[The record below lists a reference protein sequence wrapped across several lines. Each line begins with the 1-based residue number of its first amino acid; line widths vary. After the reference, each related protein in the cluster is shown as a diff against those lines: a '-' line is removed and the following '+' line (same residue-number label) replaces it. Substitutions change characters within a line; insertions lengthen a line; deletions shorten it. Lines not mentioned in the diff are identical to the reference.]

1 MIIPY
6 KDRLIPEGSS
16 LIDALET
23 LNKLGS
29 EPIAFVVTQDQKLI
43 GSLTDGD
50 IRRALLKGINMQE
63 KVDQIIQQHPVFL
76 LSNQVDIS
84 KLQSY
89 RQRNVMVLPVVDA
102 NHCIIDVISLRQQKS
117 YLPINAMI
125 MAGGKGSR
133 LYPLTNKIPKPLMKI
148 KGQTIID
155 IKNHHLME
163 NCIQNYWI

>member
-50 IRRALLKGINMQE
+50 IRRALLKGIKWTKLFNS
-63 KVDQIIQQHPVFL
+63 IQFF
-76 LSNQVDIS
+76 
-84 KLQSY
+84 Y
-89 RQRNVMVLPVVDA
+89 
-102 NHCIIDVISLRQQKS
+102 
-117 YLPINAMI
+117 
-125 MAGGKGSR
+125 
-133 LYPLTNKIPKPLMKI
+133 YPTR
-148 KGQTIID
+148 
-155 IKNHHLME
+155 
-163 NCIQNYWI
+163 